1 MIVTCTSTPLAADAP
16 GPVVG
21 VPLCGVSGGG
31 GWFCGWLRVVEGVVA
46 DQGVQGRDAAVGQ
59 GEDGLAQGV
68 CPGLVCAGSRP
79 GRRGR
84 SAGRRRRRR
93 TWRV

>member
-1 MIVTCTSTPLAADAP
+1 MIVTCTSTPLAADVP

-46 DQGVQGRDAAVGQ
+46 GHDVRGRDAVVGR
-59 GEDGLAQGV
+59 GGDDLAQGV
-68 CPGLVCAGSRP
+68 LPWSRL
-79 GRRGR
+79 R
-84 SAGRRRRRR
+84 
-93 TWRV
+93 WW

>member
-46 DQGVQGRDAAVGQ
+46 GHDVRGRDAC
-59 GEDGLAQGV
+59 L
-68 CPGLVCAGSRP
+68 
-79 GRRGR
+79 
-84 SAGRRRRRR
+84 
-93 TWRV
+93 

>member
-31 GWFCGWLRVVEGVVA
+31 GWFCGWWRVGEGGVA
-46 DQGVQGRDAAVGQ
+46 GRDVRGRDAVVGR
-59 GEDGLAQGV
+59 GGDDLAQGV
-68 CPGLVCAGSRP
+68 LPWSRL
-79 GRRGR
+79 R
-84 SAGRRRRRR
+84 
-93 TWRV
+93 WW